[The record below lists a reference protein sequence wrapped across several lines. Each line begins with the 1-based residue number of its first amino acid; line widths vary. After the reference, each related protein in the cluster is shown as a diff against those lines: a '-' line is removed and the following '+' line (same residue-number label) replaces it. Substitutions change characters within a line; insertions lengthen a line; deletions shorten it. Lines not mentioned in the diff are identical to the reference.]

1 MLKIKI
7 SPRTRISIVGVMAI
21 LLTLMVVIVD
31 LRRGIPMIWD
41 TWFHIGR
48 VIDIRE
54 AFKAHQVPTW
64 INFSSYYGMGQAIN
78 GMYPDIT
85 LWPLIFITNSF
96 SLVNQV
102 IAIKVL
108 ILGDTFLISYI
119 SLVNHKFKKE
129 SSFYVAILYTFSGYS
144 LYQFL
149 YELQPGAI
157 IIYIFTFPLIFSIE
171 EVLYAKSI
179 EKKLIIKLSLLFG
192 VVLYSH
198 LLSAAVIACLIL
210 ILWFIRTIVEQEL
223 NYFSI
228 LNLIFASLLSFLYSM
243 PILYRVYVISKSKI
257 APPYGKGVVDSENLI
272 DIFTNPQIYARVSLS
287 FVALILF
294 IISIHYFG
302 KEKEVTKL
310 LIAEMVIIILCSN
323 LIPWNILGKL
333 PLINMFQFTP
343 WRFGIYLSAL
353 PMLAFLH
360 TSLKNKNMILCVLAI
375 LSLVAVP
382 EAFKQNNSIF
392 KSSQC
397 SFIKNNTVKENDL
410 NIIIRDYL
418 PAKVIGNSTENA
430 VPSFYK
436 KQALYPAMNGVKNI
450 KLQRVN
456 QRYGSISFHNQDY
469 VRNGTYVIPV
479 YYYSSLNYQIKV
491 NNKDMPKIKK
501 SSNGLMMIKITQ
513 NLHKNSKITV
523 KYRNP
528 KFYNVLLIISLSMY
542 VFVCAYFIRQ
552 NNLTELNIC

>member
-7 SPRTRISIVGVMAI
+7 SPRTRISIVGVIAI
-21 LLTLMVVIVD
+21 FLTLMIIIVD

-41 TWFHIGR
+41 TWFHIER
-48 VIDIRE
+48 IIDIRE

-64 INFSSYYGMGQAIN
+64 INFSSYYEMGQAIN

-102 IAIKVL
+102 IVIKVL
-108 ILGDTFLISYI
+108 ILGGTFLISYI

-192 VVLYSH
+192 IILYSH

-228 LNLIFASLLSFLYSM
+228 LNLFFASLLAFLYSM

-287 FVALILF
+287 FIALILF

-302 KEKEVTKL
+302 KEKEITKL

-353 PMLAFLH
+353 PMFAFLH
-360 TSLKNKNMILCVLAI
+360 TRLKNKNMILCVLAI

-382 EAFKQNNSIF
+382 EAFKQNNSVF

-456 QRYGSISFHNQDY
+456 QRYGSISFRNQDY
-469 VRNGTYVIPV
+469 VRKGTYVIPV

-491 NNKDMPKIKK
+491 NNKDMPEIKK

-523 KYRNP
+523 KYMNP

-552 NNLTELNIC
+552 NNLTEL

>member
-7 SPRTRISIVGVMAI
+7 SPRTRISIVGVIAI
-21 LLTLMVVIVD
+21 FLTLMIIIVD

-41 TWFHIGR
+41 TWFHIER
-48 VIDIRE
+48 IIDIRE

-64 INFSSYYGMGQAIN
+64 INFSSYYEMGQAIN

-102 IAIKVL
+102 IVIKVL
-108 ILGDTFLISYI
+108 ILGGTFLISYI

-129 SSFYVAILYTFSGYS
+129 SSLYVAILYTFSGYS

-192 VVLYSH
+192 IILYSH

-228 LNLIFASLLSFLYSM
+228 LNLFFASLLAFLYSM

-287 FVALILF
+287 FIALILF

-302 KEKEVTKL
+302 KEKEITKL

-360 TSLKNKNMILCVLAI
+360 TRLKNKNMILCVLAI

-382 EAFKQNNSIF
+382 EAFKQNNSVF

-456 QRYGSISFHNQDY
+456 QRYGSISFRNQDY
-469 VRNGTYVIPV
+469 VRKGTYVIPV

-491 NNKDMPKIKK
+491 NNKDMPEIKK

-523 KYRNP
+523 KYMNP

-552 NNLTELNIC
+552 NNLTEL

>member
-7 SPRTRISIVGVMAI
+7 SPRTRISIVGVIAI
-21 LLTLMVVIVD
+21 FLTLMIIIVD

-41 TWFHIGR
+41 TWFHIER
-48 VIDIRE
+48 IIDIRE

-64 INFSSYYGMGQAIN
+64 INFSSYYEMGQAIN

-85 LWPLIFITNSF
+85 LWPLIFITNSL

-102 IAIKVL
+102 IVIKVL
-108 ILGDTFLISYI
+108 ILGGTFLISYI

-192 VVLYSH
+192 IILYSH

-228 LNLIFASLLSFLYSM
+228 LNLFFASLLAFLYSM

-287 FVALILF
+287 FIALILF

-302 KEKEVTKL
+302 KEKEITKL

-360 TSLKNKNMILCVLAI
+360 TRLKNKNMILCVLAI

-382 EAFKQNNSIF
+382 EAFKQNNSVF

-456 QRYGSISFHNQDY
+456 QRYGSISFRNQDY
-469 VRNGTYVIPV
+469 VRKGTYVIPV

-491 NNKDMPKIKK
+491 N
-501 SSNGLMMIKITQ
+501 
-513 NLHKNSKITV
+513 
-523 KYRNP
+523 P
-528 KFYNVLLIISLSMY
+528 KF
-542 VFVCAYFIRQ
+542 Q
-552 NNLTELNIC
+552 E

>member
-31 LRRGIPMIWD
+31 SRRGIPMIWD

-108 ILGDTFLISYI
+108 ILGGTFLISYI

-198 LLSAAVIACLIL
+198 LLSAAVIACLIF

-228 LNLIFASLLSFLYSM
+228 LNLFFASLLAFLYSM
-243 PILYRVYVISKSKI
+243 PILYRVYVISKSRI

-302 KEKEVTKL
+302 KEKEITKL

-360 TSLKNKNMILCVLAI
+360 TRLKNKNMILCVLTI

-382 EAFKQNNSIF
+382 EAFKQNNAVF

-456 QRYGSISFHNQDY
+456 QRYGSISFRNQDY
-469 VRNGTYVIPV
+469 VRKGTYVIPV

-491 NNKDMPKIKK
+491 NNKDMPEIKK

-528 KFYNVLLIISLSMY
+528 KFYNVLLMISLSMY
-542 VFVCAYFIRQ
+542 IFVCAYFIRQ
-552 NNLTELNIC
+552 NNLTEL

>member
-7 SPRTRISIVGVMAI
+7 SPRTRISIVGVIAI
-21 LLTLMVVIVD
+21 FLTLMIIIVD

-41 TWFHIGR
+41 TWFHIER
-48 VIDIRE
+48 IIDIRE

-64 INFSSYYGMGQAIN
+64 INFSSYYEMGQAIN
-78 GMYPDIT
+78 GIYPDIT

-102 IAIKVL
+102 IVIKVL
-108 ILGDTFLISYI
+108 ILGGTFLISYI

-192 VVLYSH
+192 IILYSH

-228 LNLIFASLLSFLYSM
+228 LNLFFASLLAFLYSM

-287 FVALILF
+287 FIALILF

-302 KEKEVTKL
+302 KEKEITKL

-360 TSLKNKNMILCVLAI
+360 TRLKNKNMILCVLAI

-382 EAFKQNNSIF
+382 EAFKQNNSVF

-456 QRYGSISFHNQDY
+456 QRYGSISFRNQDY
-469 VRNGTYVIPV
+469 VRKGTYVIPV

-491 NNKDMPKIKK
+491 NNKDMPEIKK

-523 KYRNP
+523 KYMNP

-552 NNLTELNIC
+552 NNLTEL

>member
-7 SPRTRISIVGVMAI
+7 SPRTRISIVGVIAI
-21 LLTLMVVIVD
+21 FLTLMIIIVD

-41 TWFHIGR
+41 TWFHIER
-48 VIDIRE
+48 IIDIRE

-64 INFSSYYGMGQAIN
+64 INFSSYYEMGQAIN

-85 LWPLIFITNSF
+85 LWPLIFITNSL

-102 IAIKVL
+102 IVIKVL
-108 ILGDTFLISYI
+108 ILGGTFLISYI

-192 VVLYSH
+192 IILYSH

-228 LNLIFASLLSFLYSM
+228 LNLFFASLLAFLYSM

-287 FVALILF
+287 FIALILF

-302 KEKEVTKL
+302 KEKEITKL

-360 TSLKNKNMILCVLAI
+360 TRLKNKNMILCVLAI

-382 EAFKQNNSIF
+382 EAFKQNNSVF

-456 QRYGSISFHNQDY
+456 QRYGSISFRNQDY
-469 VRNGTYVIPV
+469 VRKGTYVIPV

-491 NNKDMPKIKK
+491 NNKDMPEIKK

-523 KYRNP
+523 KYMNP

-552 NNLTELNIC
+552 NNLTEL

>member
-78 GMYPDIT
+78 GMYPDVT

-108 ILGDTFLISYI
+108 ILGGIFLISYI

-228 LNLIFASLLSFLYSM
+228 LNLFFASLLAFLYSM

-302 KEKEVTKL
+302 KEKEITKL

-323 LIPWNILGKL
+323 LMPWNILGKL

-360 TSLKNKNMILCVLAI
+360 TRLKNKNMILCVLAI

-382 EAFKQNNSIF
+382 EAFKQNNSVF

-456 QRYGSISFHNQDY
+456 QRYGSISFRNQDY
-469 VRNGTYVIPV
+469 VRKGTYVIPV

-491 NNKDMPKIKK
+491 NNKDMPEIKK

-552 NNLTELNIC
+552 NNLTEL

>member
-78 GMYPDIT
+78 GMYPDVT

-108 ILGDTFLISYI
+108 ILGGIFLISYI

-228 LNLIFASLLSFLYSM
+228 LNLFFASLLAFLYSM

-302 KEKEVTKL
+302 KEKEITKL

-323 LIPWNILGKL
+323 LMPWNILGKL

-360 TSLKNKNMILCVLAI
+360 TRLKNKNMILCILAI

-382 EAFKQNNSIF
+382 EAFKQNNSVF

-456 QRYGSISFHNQDY
+456 QRYGSISFRNQDY
-469 VRNGTYVIPV
+469 VRKGTYVIPV

-491 NNKDMPKIKK
+491 NNKDMPEIKK

-552 NNLTELNIC
+552 NNLTEL

>member
-85 LWPLIFITNSF
+85 LWPLLFITNSF

-108 ILGDTFLISYI
+108 ILGGTFLISYI

-198 LLSAAVIACLIL
+198 LLSAAVIACLIF

-228 LNLIFASLLSFLYSM
+228 LNLFFASLLAFLYSM

-302 KEKEVTKL
+302 KEKEITKL

-333 PLINMFQFTP
+333 PLINM
-343 WRFGIYLSAL
+343 WW
-353 PMLAFLH
+353 
-360 TSLKNKNMILCVLAI
+360 
-375 LSLVAVP
+375 
-382 EAFKQNNSIF
+382 
-392 KSSQC
+392 
-397 SFIKNNTVKENDL
+397 
-410 NIIIRDYL
+410 II
-418 PAKVIGNSTENA
+418 E
-430 VPSFYK
+430 
-436 KQALYPAMNGVKNI
+436 
-450 KLQRVN
+450 
-456 QRYGSISFHNQDY
+456 
-469 VRNGTYVIPV
+469 
-479 YYYSSLNYQIKV
+479 
-491 NNKDMPKIKK
+491 
-501 SSNGLMMIKITQ
+501 
-513 NLHKNSKITV
+513 
-523 KYRNP
+523 
-528 KFYNVLLIISLSMY
+528 
-542 VFVCAYFIRQ
+542 
-552 NNLTELNIC
+552 

>member
-1 MLKIKI
+1 
-7 SPRTRISIVGVMAI
+7 
-21 LLTLMVVIVD
+21 
-31 LRRGIPMIWD
+31 
-41 TWFHIGR
+41 
-48 VIDIRE
+48 
-54 AFKAHQVPTW
+54 
-64 INFSSYYGMGQAIN
+64 
-78 GMYPDIT
+78 
-85 LWPLIFITNSF
+85 
-96 SLVNQV
+96 
-102 IAIKVL
+102 
-108 ILGDTFLISYI
+108 
-119 SLVNHKFKKE
+119 
-129 SSFYVAILYTFSGYS
+129 
-144 LYQFL
+144 
-149 YELQPGAI
+149 
-157 IIYIFTFPLIFSIE
+157 
-171 EVLYAKSI
+171 
-179 EKKLIIKLSLLFG
+179 
-192 VVLYSH
+192 
-198 LLSAAVIACLIL
+198 
-210 ILWFIRTIVEQEL
+210 
-223 NYFSI
+223 
-228 LNLIFASLLSFLYSM
+228 M

-302 KEKEVTKL
+302 KEKEITKL

-360 TSLKNKNMILCVLAI
+360 TRLKNKNMILCVLAI

-382 EAFKQNNSIF
+382 EAFKQNNSVF

-456 QRYGSISFHNQDY
+456 QRYGSISFRNQDY
-469 VRNGTYVIPV
+469 VRKGTYVIPV

-491 NNKDMPKIKK
+491 NNKDMSEIKK

-552 NNLTELNIC
+552 NNLTEL

>member
-85 LWPLIFITNSF
+85 LWPLLFITNSF

-108 ILGDTFLISYI
+108 ILGGTFLISYI

-198 LLSAAVIACLIL
+198 LLSAAVIACLIF

-228 LNLIFASLLSFLYSM
+228 LNLFFASLLAFLYSM

-302 KEKEVTKL
+302 KEKEITKL

-360 TSLKNKNMILCVLAI
+360 TRLKNKNMILCVLAI

-382 EAFKQNNSIF
+382 EAFKQNNSVF

-456 QRYGSISFHNQDY
+456 QRYGSISFRNQDY
-469 VRNGTYVIPV
+469 VRKGTYVIPV

-491 NNKDMPKIKK
+491 NNKDMSEIKK

-552 NNLTELNIC
+552 NNLTEL

>member
-85 LWPLIFITNSF
+85 LWPLLFITNSF

-108 ILGDTFLISYI
+108 ILGGTFLISYI

-198 LLSAAVIACLIL
+198 LLSAAVIACLIF

-228 LNLIFASLLSFLYSM
+228 LNLFFASLLAFLYSM

-302 KEKEVTKL
+302 KEKEITKL

-323 LIPWNILGKL
+323 LISWNILGKL

-360 TSLKNKNMILCVLAI
+360 TRLKNKNMILCVLAI

-382 EAFKQNNSIF
+382 EAFKQNNSVF

-456 QRYGSISFHNQDY
+456 QRYGSISFRNQDY
-469 VRNGTYVIPV
+469 VRKGTYVIPV

-491 NNKDMPKIKK
+491 NNKDMSEIKK

-552 NNLTELNIC
+552 NNLTEL

>member
-85 LWPLIFITNSF
+85 LWPLLFITNSF

-108 ILGDTFLISYI
+108 ILGGTFLISYI

-198 LLSAAVIACLIL
+198 LLSAAVIACLIF

-228 LNLIFASLLSFLYSM
+228 LNLFFASLLAFLYSM

-302 KEKEVTKL
+302 KEKEITKL

-360 TSLKNKNMILCVLAI
+360 TRLKNKNMILCVLAI

-382 EAFKQNNSIF
+382 EAFKQNNSVF

-436 KQALYPAMNGVKNI
+436 KQALYPEMNGVKNI

-456 QRYGSISFHNQDY
+456 QRYGSISFRNQDY
-469 VRNGTYVIPV
+469 VRKGTYVIPV

-491 NNKDMPKIKK
+491 NNKDMSEIKK

-552 NNLTELNIC
+552 NNLTEL

>member
-7 SPRTRISIVGVMAI
+7 SPRTRISIVGVIAI
-21 LLTLMVVIVD
+21 FLTLMIIIVD

-41 TWFHIGR
+41 TWFHIER
-48 VIDIRE
+48 IIDIRE

-64 INFSSYYGMGQAIN
+64 INFSSYYEMGQAIN

-102 IAIKVL
+102 IVIKVL
-108 ILGDTFLISYI
+108 ILGGTFLISYI

-192 VVLYSH
+192 IILYSH

-228 LNLIFASLLSFLYSM
+228 LNLFFASLLAFLYSM

-287 FVALILF
+287 FIALILF

-302 KEKEVTKL
+302 KEKEITKL

-360 TSLKNKNMILCVLAI
+360 TRLKNKNMILCVLAI

-382 EAFKQNNSIF
+382 EAFKQNNSVF

-456 QRYGSISFHNQDY
+456 QRYGSISFRNQDY
-469 VRNGTYVIPV
+469 VRKGTYVIPV

-491 NNKDMPKIKK
+491 NNKDMPEIKK

-523 KYRNP
+523 KYMNP

-552 NNLTELNIC
+552 NNLTEL